1 MAIRYHYARLSRI
14 ELLRPEL
21 GLWGGVMLLL
31 STLFMSSAK
40 FSADLPIVRLPS
52 SMERC
57 SRGISEVQLI
67 LSLDMHRRLS
77 MHASTSELQTKAI
90 ELLAQNYGLQF
101 SSEQRQQL
109 QQLPYLGS
117 DVRQLPVWLA
127 TSGWQRKKLSSG
139 IPYSAPNDQLTAL
152 LQVANRAG
160 YAIHGHP
167 AIVCLRL
174 DARLPASVVMPFL
187 HQIQQ
192 QGVNRFVLVA
202 EAEQVR
208 YAPASGY

>member
-1 MAIRYHYARLSRI
+1 MTHRLPRI

-21 GLWGGVMLLL
+21 GLWGCVMLLL

-40 FSADLPIVRLPS
+40 FSADLPAVRLPS

-67 LSLDMHRRLS
+67 LSLDIQRRLF

-90 ELLAQNYGLQF
+90 ELLAQNYGLQL
-101 SSEQRQQL
+101 SSEQLQQL
-109 QQLPYLGS
+109 QQLPYLSS
-117 DVRQLPVWLA
+117 DVRQLPAWLSI
-127 TSGWQRKKLSSG
+127 SGWQRKKLSSG
-139 IPYSAPNDQLTAL
+139 IPYSAQNDQLTAL

-174 DARLPASVVMPFL
+174 DARLPASVVMPII
-187 HQIQQ
+187 HQLQA
-192 QGVNRFVLVA
+192 QGIKRLTLVTDS
-202 EAEQVR
+202 E
-208 YAPASGY
+208 